1 MAQFLLDHLIGIL
14 RPIGPQHWALAVRR
28 LRRTDGWLPPILLIA
43 AMMTLFLLGRGFG
56 LLGNVLVVRVFNYA
70 ALATWLIVGAAA
82 SAAVTIDGLGNLRR
96 LTPGGMLRPRW
107 WFEMSRLAWM
117 ILLLA
122 ALSLPLFHFS
132 GIPRLRAAGDSLFRV
147 LPTMYVAF
155 MLFGTAGYLVSIIA
169 RRRPRGRAFECVE
182 YFYWLF
188 GVVAPVTMFVVW
200 IPARA
205 GWAQPATVVACAVA
219 ASLIGAFILKVA
231 RRSDATTV
239 RKRTFERE
247 RQ

>member
-1 MAQFLLDHLIGIL
+1 MFQFLLDHLIGIL
-14 RPIGPQHWALAVRR
+14 RPIGPHHWALAVRR
-28 LRRTDGWLPPILLIA
+28 LRRADGWLPPMLLIA
-43 AMMTLFLLGRGFG
+43 AMATLFFLGQGFG
-56 LLGNVLVVRVFNYA
+56 PLGNVLAVRVFNYA
-70 ALATWLIVGAAA
+70 AMATWLIVGSVA
-82 SAAVTIDGLGNLRR
+82 SAAVTIDGLRNLRH

-107 WFEMSRLAWM
+107 WFELSRLAWM

-132 GIPRLRAAGDSLFRV
+132 GIPRLRAAGDSLFRI

-155 MLFGTAGYLVSIIA
+155 MLFGTAGYLVSLLA

-188 GVVAPVTMFVVW
+188 GVVAAVTMFVVR
-200 IPARA
+200 IPPQV
-205 GWAQPATVVACAVA
+205 GWAQPATIVACAVA
-219 ASLIGAFILKVA
+219 AAVIGAFILKVA
-231 RRSDATTV
+231 YRWDATMV